1 MDGAILDLTLVLVT
15 TIAIAAAAV
24 AAPAGFAFGRV
35 EAGDCGGN
43 IIRHRNSN
51 TNAKSPRRITL
62 RAATWVTAF
71 AAVLLHGSAGLAQDD
86 AKVRAGLET
95 WRSSGCVDC
104 HGPFAN
110 GERDDDDY
118 PMGANLRTTRLD
130 PGGIK
135 LTIMCGR
142 PGTGMPS
149 FDAGAYTAR
158 ACYGRP
164 LGAAPDDLQPTPRTL
179 SLDQIDALVA
189 YLEARIVGHG
199 KVTRAECRAYFEG
212 KADCDDFK

>member
-1 MDGAILDLTLVLVT
+1 MDGTALNLALILVALF
-15 TIAIAAAAV
+15 V
-24 AAPAGFAFGRV
+24 AAHAMSATRV
-35 EAGDCGGN
+35 
-43 IIRHRNSN
+43 
-51 TNAKSPRRITL
+51 TP
-62 RAATWVTAF
+62 RAATWVTAV
-71 AAVLLHGSAGLAQDD
+71 AALLLHGSAGLAQDD

-130 PGGIK
+130 AAGIK

-179 SLDQIDALVA
+179 SLDEIDGLVA
-189 YLEARIVGHG
+189 YLQARIVGHG
-199 KVTRAECRAYFEG
+199 KVTHTECLSYFEG